1 MELYEEEMIVL
12 NNNLDVLND
21 LKSEIIELLEK
32 INKNIIKNI
41 LEVTNIYVINIIDKI
56 SNLIDI
62 INKTIEKCQIKKK
75 NIENKN
81 NLIIY
86 NNWIQYLD
94 NKTNIIND
102 ILYKMNNDIFD
113 DYNSYVDA
121 ELL

>member
-1 MELYEEEMIVL
+1 MDPPWGGPNYKYMYHLR
-12 NNNLDVLND
+12 
-21 LKSEIIELLEK
+21 LKLSS
-32 INKNIIKNI
+32 
-41 LEVTNIYVINIIDKI
+41 Y
-56 SNLIDI
+56 NLIDI

>member
-1 MELYEEEMIVL
+1 M
-12 NNNLDVLND
+12 
-21 LKSEIIELLEK
+21 
-32 INKNIIKNI
+32 
-41 LEVTNIYVINIIDKI
+41 
-56 SNLIDI
+56 SN
-62 INKTIEKCQIKKK
+62 QKK